1 MKYSFRSAAVI
12 ASITILIILGSS
24 APAGS
29 QTPPGPIRLEV
40 DASRAPQKILH
51 THEQI
56 PVRPGPLVL
65 YYPKWIPGEHMP
77 DGPISD
83 VAGLKFTAN
92 GKTIPW
98 RRDLVN
104 MFAFHLDIPAG
115 VESLDADFDFSA
127 IGARQSGYSAG
138 ASATADL
145 DVLSW
150 NQVLVYP
157 DGYCRGGSIDVCAE
171 PGEFPQGGNSVRPC
185 RVRRR
190 MGIPSISRPSL

>member
-1 MKYSFRSAAVI
+1 M
-12 ASITILIILGSS
+12 
-24 APAGS
+24 
-29 QTPPGPIRLEV
+29 PPGPIRLEV

-51 THEQI
+51 SHEQI

-77 DGPISD
+77 DGPID
-83 VAGLKFTAN
+83 NVAGVKFTAN

-98 RRDLVN
+98 RRDLVK

-115 VESLDADFDFSA
+115 VESLDADFDFLLSA
-127 IGARQSGYSAG
+127 PASGYSAG

-150 NQVLVYP
+150 NQVLLYP
-157 DGYCRGGSIDVCAE
+157 EGYRGRNERSCRACV
-171 PGEFPQGGNSVRPC
+171 FRMGGNSVRHC
-185 RVRRR
+185 LTRRR
-190 MGIPSISRPSL
+190 RVTRSISHRSR